1 MTNSVFEISIILVL
15 LVGNGLFA
23 MAEIAVVSA
32 RKVRLQQLA
41 ESGNAKARTALELA
55 NAPNDF
61 LATVQVG
68 ITLVGILAG
77 AFGGATLASEIALL
91 FDAVPVL
98 RPYSGVLGVG
108 VVVVAITYLSLV
120 IGELV
125 PKRLALGN
133 AERIATRVAQ
143 PMRLLSQVARPV
155 VALLNISST
164 FVIRLLGVKPSAE
177 PQVTEEEIRVLIEQ
191 GTELGVFEESEQDMI
206 ESILRLGDRR
216 VEAFMTPRTKI
227 VALELEDAPEESKQK
242 IINGHHSHYPVVQD
256 SLDNVIGM
264 VRTKDLVVQALQQQ
278 PLEVQA
284 VMQSPLFVP
293 ESMTALEVL
302 DRFKV
307 EGMHVALITDEYG
320 GIQGMVTQND
330 ILEAIVDD
338 LPGSDRLMQPQIVQR
353 ADGSWLVD
361 GLLHIDKLKELLDVE
376 MLPDEE
382 EEGFQTV
389 GGFMVSQFNDIPRA
403 GQVFDWDRFNF
414 EVVDMDGR
422 RVDKILITGHQVA
435 PAESAEGDG

>member
-1 MTNSVFEISIILVL
+1 MTNPVFEIFIILVL

-41 ESGNAKARTALELA
+41 ESGDAKARTALDLA
-55 NAPNDF
+55 IAPNDF
-61 LATVQVG
+61 LATVQIG

-98 RPYSGVLGVG
+98 RPYSNALGVG
-108 VVVVAITYLSLV
+108 VVVVVLTYLSLV

-133 AERIATRVAQ
+133 AERIAAIVAQ
-143 PMRLLSQVARPV
+143 PMRLLSQIARPIV
-155 VALLNISST
+155 HLLNISST
-164 FVIRLLGVKPSAE
+164 LVIRLMGVKPSAE
-177 PQVTEEEIRVLIEQ
+177 PLVTEEEVRVLIEQ
-191 GTELGVFEESEQDMI
+191 GTEIGVFEASEQEMI

-227 VALELEDAPEESKQK
+227 VVLELGDSPQETQQK

-256 SLDNVIGM
+256 SLDNVVGM
-264 VRTKDLVVQALQQQ
+264 VRTKDLVGQALQRQ

-284 VMQSPLFVP
+284 VMQTPLFVP

-302 DRFKV
+302 ERFK
-307 EGMHVALITDEYG
+307 EQGMRVALITDEYG

-338 LPGSDRLMQPQIVQR
+338 LPGSDSLMQPQIVQR

-361 GLLHIDKLKELLDVE
+361 GLLHIDKLKDLLEVE
-376 MLPDEE
+376 VLPEEE

-389 GGFMVSQFNDIPRA
+389 GGFVVSQFNNIPSV
-403 GQVFDWDRFNF
+403 GQTFDWNRYCF

-422 RVDKILITGHQVA
+422 RVDKILITERKAV
-435 PAESAEGDG
+435 SA

>member
-1 MTNSVFEISIILVL
+1 
-15 LVGNGLFA
+15 
-23 MAEIAVVSA
+23 
-32 RKVRLQQLA
+32 
-41 ESGNAKARTALELA
+41 
-55 NAPNDF
+55 
-61 LATVQVG
+61 
-68 ITLVGILAG
+68 
-77 AFGGATLASEIALL
+77 
-91 FDAVPVL
+91 
-98 RPYSGVLGVG
+98 
-108 VVVVAITYLSLV
+108 
-120 IGELV
+120 
-125 PKRLALGN
+125 
-133 AERIATRVAQ
+133 ERIATRVAQ

-302 DRFKV
+302 ERFKV